1 MSGTLTIEPLA
12 PAHKPD
18 WLRLYAGYAA
28 FYHAPLGSQGAE
40 AVWGWLNDPGHVFE
54 GLVARKEGRLVGLVH
69 FRAMPSP
76 LRACEIGFI
85 DDLFV
90 DPEGRGSGAAE
101 ALIEGVYAV
110 AMARGWP
117 LVRWITGDDNYRARA
132 VYDRI
137 AVKTRWNLYEKKFDP
152 SAY

>member
-1 MSGTLTIEPLA
+1 MSTSVTIEPLA
-12 PAHKPD
+12 ARHKAD

-28 FYHAPLGSQGAE
+28 YYHAPLTAEGAE
-40 AVWGWLNDPGHVFE
+40 VVWGWLTDPGHVFE
-54 GLVARKEGRLVGLVH
+54 GLVARVGDRLVGLVH

-76 LRACEIGFI
+76 LRASEIGFI

-90 DPEGRGSGAAE
+90 DPERRGSGAAE

-110 AMARGWP
+110 AGTRGWP
-117 LVRWITGDDNYRARA
+117 LVRWITQDDNYRARA
-132 VYDRI
+132 VYDRL

-152 SAY
+152 NAY